1 MVSKDFACAF
11 SGRRLLIAIAG
22 LPGSGKSMVAR
33 VLRDAG
39 LKVYV
44 MGDVV
49 RRELERRKLERTA
62 ENLTRIALEI
72 RRKHGMGGVA
82 ELMLKELESER
93 SWPIVVDGV
102 RSVEEL
108 KVFSRVAECIHV
120 IAVHASP
127 STRYERLRARGRPGD
142 PKSWDEFARRDA
154 LELKFGLGNVIAL
167 ADTVFVNESSIKN
180 LVESVKSRLGEI
192 LKCSGGYV
200 WKFL

>member
-1 MVSKDFACAF
+1 MDNDKGHALS
-11 SGRRLLIAIAG
+11 SRRLLVAIAG

-33 VLRDAG
+33 VLGDIG

-49 RRELERRKLERTA
+49 RRELERLGLEETV
-62 ENLTRIALEI
+62 ENLVRVALEI

-82 ELMLKELESER
+82 ELMLRALESEK
-93 SWPIVVDGV
+93 SWPIVIDGI

-108 KVFSRVAECIHV
+108 KVFSRITDCIRV
-120 IAVHASP
+120 VAVHASP
-127 STRYERLRARGRPGD
+127 HTRYKRLRARGRPGD
-142 PKSWDEFARRDA
+142 PGSWKEFVQRDV
-154 LELKFGLGNVIAL
+154 LEIKLGIGNVIAL
-167 ADTVFVNESSIKN
+167 ADIVFINESGIEN

-192 LKCSGGYV
+192 LECSGRYV